1 MNRFDFGTDANVS
14 RSWLRRIFPFLRWWN
29 FIGWDTVR
37 ADFLAGL
44 TGAVIVL
51 PQGVAFAMIAGL
63 PPEYGLYTAIVTP
76 IVAALFGSS
85 LHLISG
91 PTTAISI
98 VVFTS
103 ISPLAEPGS
112 EAYIRIVLTLTF
124 MAGAYQL
131 AFGLARLG
139 ALVNFVSHSVVVG
152 FTSGAAILIATS
164 QMKHIFGL
172 TMPRDHSFFHVW
184 LEILNE
190 IEHIN
195 PYVIVVAMVTLACA
209 ILFRIVIPRWPGML
223 FAMII
228 GSLACLLLNGSE
240 HGIHLIGQMPDRL
253 PPPSLPDFSFQT
265 IRHLAPKALAVAL
278 LGLIEALSIGRSIAV
293 KSRQPIDGNQEFIGQ
308 GLSNIIGSFF
318 SSYAGSGSFTRSG
331 INYQAGALTPLSAVF
346 SALLL
351 ALLLLL
357 IAPLTAYLPIAAM
370 GGIILLVA
378 YNLIDLHHIR
388 TITRTSGEETAVM
401 LATFLA
407 TLFLDLEFAIYT
419 GVLLSVILYL
429 NRTAHPRI
437 ANLAPNP
444 EKSGLPLI
452 EADTE
457 CPNLKI
463 IRIDGPL
470 FFGSV
475 NHVAE
480 YLHNIDKRLIHKWNV
495 LIVGCGINLMDV
507 AGAEMLGREAQ
518 RRRTQR
524 GSLYLCEIKPD
535 VMGVLERSGY
545 LKIIGRDH
553 LFATQKE
560 AIDQILVRVDTA
572 ACQSQTADS
581 EVDRERHPL

>member
-1 MNRFDFGTDANVS
+1 
-14 RSWLRRIFPFLRWWN
+14 
-29 FIGWDTVR
+29 
-37 ADFLAGL
+37 
-44 TGAVIVL
+44 
-51 PQGVAFAMIAGL
+51 
-63 PPEYGLYTAIVTP
+63 
-76 IVAALFGSS
+76 
-85 LHLISG
+85 
-91 PTTAISI
+91 
-98 VVFTS
+98 
-103 ISPLAEPGS
+103 
-112 EAYIRIVLTLTF
+112 
-124 MAGAYQL
+124 
-131 AFGLARLG
+131 
-139 ALVNFVSHSVVVG
+139 
-152 FTSGAAILIATS
+152 
-164 QMKHIFGL
+164 
-172 TMPRDHSFFHVW
+172 
-184 LEILNE
+184 
-190 IEHIN
+190 
-195 PYVIVVAMVTLACA
+195 
-209 ILFRIVIPRWPGML
+209 
-223 FAMII
+223 
-228 GSLACLLLNGSE
+228 
-240 HGIHLIGQMPDRL
+240 
-253 PPPSLPDFSFQT
+253 
-265 IRHLAPKALAVAL
+265 
-278 LGLIEALSIGRSIAV
+278 
-293 KSRQPIDGNQEFIGQ
+293 
-308 GLSNIIGSFF
+308 
-318 SSYAGSGSFTRSG
+318 
-331 INYQAGALTPLSAVF
+331 
-346 SALLL
+346 
-351 ALLLLL
+351 
-357 IAPLTAYLPIAAM
+357 M

-388 TITRTSGEETAVM
+388 TITRTSGEETVVM

-452 EADTE
+452 EAEAE

-507 AGAEMLGREAQ
+507 AGAEMLAREAQ